1 MATAA
6 ICLAQEPE
14 KFALELTLAT
24 ADKRAELVAAHPEW
38 LNVELRRRLVQQGN
52 LRFASTQYTQAL
64 EIYRLVQKISE
75 QIADKEG
82 VATARL
88 NIGSVYYFQ
97 GNYDLALD
105 HYQKAKALFNSLG
118 NHLEVGRS
126 MFGVALT
133 YQAQRKPNEA
143 INTFEDALKEFEAA
157 GDNEEIKNTLAS
169 LGGLQYE
176 LGNYDAAKK
185 TFLRVAE
192 LSGGGE
198 SLIRVADAFYMQ
210 HDYAQALSYYQRALQ
225 QFGDRANPAEMIS
238 SLSGAG
244 NCYYHQRNYD
254 QALEFYQRSLTLEEK
269 FRDATGIA
277 TRLQSIG
284 NVHRARGDYG
294 AALQSYF
301 KSLSVAQD
309 GSVKATVATTLG
321 SIGLV
326 RALQGDNAQAID
338 YFNRSLTAF
347 ETDGDQVGMARMLS
361 YIGNTRYLQRQYEP
375 ALAAYE
381 KSRDLHQ
388 RRGDRLNVAHVL
400 LGIGAVYL
408 VQQKHALAL
417 ENYQAALTL
426 YTTLGRKADVA
437 DALGRL
443 ATAHRMMNEPAKA
456 LEFAQSAAK
465 SGREAEV
472 SPIVAHALTEV
483 GNAQRALGQKTEA
496 LNAFDEAIRVQ
507 RGIRLETG
515 PEEFEAN
522 RSGVLPYLGAM
533 ETLLELDKPREA
545 LVRAEEG
552 KTQFLR
558 EVIQPGN
565 FMITKGMTDAERQ
578 EELKLLGDLA
588 SLKAQ
593 VYGAQDSNKSDD
605 ALKGRLSAARV
616 AYEAFRKRIYA
627 RHPQLAVNRGELE
640 AFNLED
646 LRPFVNRDTAIVE
659 YVVAEEQIYM
669 FVVTDES
676 TVGTALHGRPS
687 GPTRSS
693 NGSGGSHRVS
703 PLQLNVYK
711 LGPKRADISEKL
723 VSRELYDQLLKPAE
737 AQLAGKSKLI
747 VIPDGP
753 LWDVPFEALQ
763 PASLSYAI
771 SLSALREMRKR
782 QLSNPLKRGVFTL
795 TSFGNPVLTAEM
807 SELIKT
813 TYGELRL
820 PAAVGAMLPRRDT
833 FAKEIN
839 ATSLRFLSP
848 MILDPSAPM
857 YSFLILDD
865 GFLKLWEI
873 TNVDSRARVVM
884 LPHVVATG
892 RSLSNGLIALSWAWF
907 VAGTPAVVV
916 ETPERH
922 LNLGN

>member
-64 EIYRLVQKISE
+64 EIYRLVEKISE

-210 HDYAQALSYYQRALQ
+210 HDYAQALSYYQQALQ
-225 QFGDRANPAEMIS
+225 QFGDRPNPAEMIS
-238 SLSGAG
+238 ALSGAG
-244 NCYYHQRNYD
+244 NCYYRQRNYD
-254 QALEFYQRSLTLEEK
+254 QALELYQRSLTLEEK

-309 GSVKATVATTLG
+309 ASLKATVATTLG

-347 ETDGDQVGMARMLS
+347 ETDGDQVGIARMLS
-361 YIGNTRYLQRQYEP
+361 YIGNTRYLQGQYEP
-375 ALAAYE
+375 ALEAYE
-381 KSRDLHQ
+381 KSRELHQ

-408 VQQKHALAL
+408 AQQKHSLAV
-417 ENYQAALTL
+417 ENYQQALTL
-426 YTTLGRKADVA
+426 YTGLGRKADIA

-443 ATAHRMMNEPAKA
+443 ATAHRLMNDHAKA
-456 LEFAQSAAK
+456 LEFAQSAGKAG
-465 SGREAEV
+465 SEAEV
-472 SPIVAHALTEV
+472 FPIVAHALTEV
-483 GNAQRALGQKTEA
+483 GNAQRALGRKTEA
-496 LNAFDEAIRVQ
+496 LNAFDEAIQVQ
-507 RGIRLETG
+507 RGIRFETG
-515 PEEFEAN
+515 PEEFQID
-522 RSGVLPYLGAM
+522 RSGMLPYLGAM
-533 ETLLELDKPREA
+533 ETLLELDKPQEA
-545 LVRAEEG
+545 LVRAEEA

-558 EVIQPGN
+558 ELIHPGN
-565 FMITKGMTDAERQ
+565 FMITKGMTAAERQ

-593 VYGAQDSNKSDD
+593 IHDAQDSNKSDD
-605 ALKGRLSAARV
+605 ALKGRLSAARN
-616 AYEAFRKRIYA
+616 AYEAFRKRIYS

-640 AFNLED
+640 PFNLDE

-659 YVVAEEQIYM
+659 YVVAEEKIYM
-669 FVVTDES
+669 FVVTES
-676 TVGTALHGRPS
+676 ATVGAAVRGRPS
-687 GPTRSS
+687 GSTRSS
-693 NGSGGSHRVS
+693 NRPAGGHGVP

-711 LGPKRADISEKL
+711 LSPTRAELAGKL
-723 VSRELYDQLLKPAE
+723 VSRELYDQLWKPAE

-763 PASLSYAI
+763 PASLSYGI

-782 QLSNPLKRGVFTL
+782 QLSNPLNPGVFSL
-795 TSFGNPVLTAEM
+795 TSFGNPVLTTEM
-807 SELIKT
+807 SALIKM
-813 TYGELRL
+813 TYGELPL
-820 PAAVGAMLPRRDT
+820 PAAVGAMLPRRET
-833 FAKEIN
+833 FAKEVN

-848 MILDPSAPM
+848 MILDHSAPM

-873 TNVDSRARVVM
+873 TNLDSKARVVT

-907 VAGTPAVVV
+907 VAGTPAIVV